1 LPQLVG
7 FSVQAGGGV
16 GDGRRPDG
24 ATFRSKP
31 YIIAVQCFGANISA
45 TDCPAEKQY
54 LSLRVFIATE
64 QKEMVLHPRAPAAT
78 GASFTFRNRLGSPRV
93 GFVGRALP
101 IPPAPRSPSRSPGC
115 VSCRGFSYGAGGLR
129 RAHQSRRISKG
140 EGKSIGPNSISLS
153 SWSRSV
159 VGTFSCPAPPPT
171 PSYIVLL
178 VSHWSHL
185 NDLVGRYGRHSAP
198 SAITWLG
205 WHHCPGWH
213 SNGAAAVPQ
222 LHFHAVGWPTA
233 QAGITCISLCPRTCL
248 AWATPIDMAI
258 ASSATQQ
265 VFSMSRPPCAAK
277 TLLYR
282 AAKFLGNRS

>member
-1 LPQLVG
+1 MPQLVG
-7 FSVQAGGGV
+7 SSVQAGGGV
-16 GDGRRPDG
+16 GDGHRPDG
-24 ATFRSKP
+24 ATFRSTP

-93 GFVGRALP
+93 GFVGRAIP

-159 VGTFSCPAPPPT
+159 VGTFSWP
-171 PSYIVLL
+171 
-178 VSHWSHL
+178 
-185 NDLVGRYGRHSAP
+185 D
-198 SAITWLG
+198 
-205 WHHCPGWH
+205 
-213 SNGAAAVPQ
+213 NGDMENVPC
-222 LHFHAVGWPTA
+222 H
-233 QAGITCISLCPRTCL
+233 
-248 AWATPIDMAI
+248 
-258 ASSATQQ
+258 
-265 VFSMSRPPCAAK
+265 
-277 TLLYR
+277 
-282 AAKFLGNRS
+282 

>member
-1 LPQLVG
+1 MVAARMELLFDPSRTSLPCNVSARTLARLIVRRRNNAFRCEFSSQQSRRKRFFILGLRQPPEPLYFSEPLGIAPSWLCRTGSPYPPGPSKSVPEPRLRIMPGLFIWGRG
-7 FSVQAGGGV
+7 F
-16 GDGRRPDG
+16 
-24 ATFRSKP
+24 
-31 YIIAVQCFGANISA
+31 
-45 TDCPAEKQY
+45 
-54 LSLRVFIATE
+54 
-64 QKEMVLHPRAPAAT
+64 AP
-78 GASFTFRNRLGSPRV
+78 GASK
-93 GFVGRALP
+93 
-101 IPPAPRSPSRSPGC
+101 
-115 VSCRGFSYGAGGLR
+115 
-129 RAHQSRRISKG
+129 RRISKG

-159 VGTFSCPAPPPT
+159 VGTLSCPAPPPT
-171 PSYIVLL
+171 PSYTVLL